1 MSLLLQLNGDLPKY
15 FPDDERRL
23 HVFCCR
29 KKTCSRKPGSIR
41 ALREAK
47 RYKTDRSVGKK
58 QEQEGVEQKKSK
70 QDLGTV
76 LFGSTS
82 PTLGHSNPNP
92 FSISTLNTST
102 ALANPFSSIA
112 PTSTLAS
119 KPPQIPVDSTE
130 PPIQTFAQK
139 LRISDAASSQPV
151 TSPAEP
157 WPPESSFPTP
167 FPHYNIDAD
176 YETLT
181 PKKTDPQPAN
191 GQSSK
196 SQYEAEDTETDKDT
210 ADMTLDKTFQRFAS
224 RISQNP
230 EQVLR
235 YDFGGHPLLYS
246 GTDTVA
252 PRFVVPH
259 NKAGAVQGMPRCENC
274 GAGRV
279 FELQLVPGLI
289 EALESDAEID
299 FDEGMEWGT
308 IILGV
313 CSKNCAVAGEVAFRE
328 EWVGVQWEERVKYKK

>member
-23 HVFCCR
+23 HIFCCR
-29 KKTCSRKPGSIR
+29 KKTCSGKPGGIR
-41 ALREAK
+41 ALREVK
-47 RYKTDRSVGKK
+47 RYKTDRNAGKK
-58 QEQEGVEQKKSK
+58 PEQARVEQEKPK
-70 QDLGTV
+70 QDLGAA
-76 LFGSTS
+76 LFCSTG
-82 PTLGHSNPNP
+82 PTPAHSNANP
-92 FSISTLNTST
+92 FSISTSNTST
-102 ALANPFSSIA
+102 TPVNPFSSIA
-112 PTSTLAS
+112 PTSTLVS
-119 KPPQIPVDSTE
+119 KPPQPPVDCTE
-130 PPIQTFAQK
+130 LPIETFAQK
-139 LRISDAASSQPV
+139 LHISDATSSKST

-181 PKKTDPQPAN
+181 PEKTDPQPAN
-191 GQSSK
+191 GQSS
-196 SQYEAEDTETDKDT
+196 SQYEAEDTGTDKDT
-210 ADMTLDKTFQRFAS
+210 ADMILDKAFQKFAS

-230 EQVLR
+230 DQVLR
-235 YDFGGHPLLYS
+235 YDFGGQPLLYS
-246 GTDTVA
+246 GTDTIA

-259 NKAGAVQGMPRCENC
+259 NKAGGVQGMPRCENC

-299 FDEGMEWGT
+299 FEEGMEWGT

-313 CSKNCAVAGEVAFRE
+313 CSKNCAVAGEVTFRE